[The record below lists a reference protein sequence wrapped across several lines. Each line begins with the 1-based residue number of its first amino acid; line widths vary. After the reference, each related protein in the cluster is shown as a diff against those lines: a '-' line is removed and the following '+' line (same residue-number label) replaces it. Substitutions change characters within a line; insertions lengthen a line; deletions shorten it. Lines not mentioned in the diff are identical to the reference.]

1 MEAHAEMN
9 RLWAERWNGGVAFTD
24 IFGVTLRL
32 PKQKGNWLERET
44 VGDRED
50 NTYKGEGS

>member
-1 MEAHAEMN
+1 MN
-9 RLWAERWNGGVAFTD
+9 RLWAERWNGGVGFTD

-50 NTYKGEGS
+50 NAYKGEGS